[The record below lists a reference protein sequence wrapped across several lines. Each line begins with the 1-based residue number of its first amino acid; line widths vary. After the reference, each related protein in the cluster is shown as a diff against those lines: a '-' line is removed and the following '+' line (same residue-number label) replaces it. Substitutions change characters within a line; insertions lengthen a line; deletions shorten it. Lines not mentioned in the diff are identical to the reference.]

1 MWHDWQNIA
10 VLLCVLAALAYVG
23 RRGWARLRTLVVR
36 DGKEGAGCA
45 TGCGSC
51 GPAQGTPQ
59 TQAKVLVQIGR
70 VGVKPKQSAR

>member
-23 RRGWARLRTLVVR
+23 RRGWARLRTLVGR
-36 DGKEGAGCA
+36 AGKGGAGCA

-51 GPAQGTPQ
+51 GPVQAAPP
-59 TQAKVLVQIGR
+59 QAKVLVQIGR
-70 VGVKPKQSAR
+70 AGVNSKQSAR

>member
-23 RRGWARLRTLVVR
+23 RRGWARLRTLVGR
-36 DGKEGAGCA
+36 AGKADTGCA

-51 GPAQGTPQ
+51 GPAQVAPPP
-59 TQAKVLVQIGR
+59 QAKVLVQIGR
-70 VGVKPKQSAR
+70 AGVKPKQRAR